1 MNKEKIIKEILSF
14 LLKKYLDDNLKK
26 LEENNLK
33 ENNILCSIK
42 ESTNN
47 MKKILEESSKKVYKS
62 KHKYQIKQKFL
73 KLKIKIK
80 LLRQYIK
87 KEIK

>member
-1 MNKEKIIKEILSF
+1 MNKKKITKEILSF

-47 MKKILEESSKKVYKS
+47 MKKFLEESSKIYLKVIIN
-62 KHKYQIKQKFL
+62 QIKQKLL

>member
-1 MNKEKIIKEILSF
+1 MNKEKITKELLSF

-42 ESTNN
+42 VSTNN
-47 MKKILEESSKKVYKS
+47 MKKILDESSKKIYKS
-62 KHKYQIKQKFL
+62 NYKSNKT
-73 KLKIKIK
+73 KIF
-80 LLRQYIK
+80 
-87 KEIK
+87 EIKNKNKIVKTIY